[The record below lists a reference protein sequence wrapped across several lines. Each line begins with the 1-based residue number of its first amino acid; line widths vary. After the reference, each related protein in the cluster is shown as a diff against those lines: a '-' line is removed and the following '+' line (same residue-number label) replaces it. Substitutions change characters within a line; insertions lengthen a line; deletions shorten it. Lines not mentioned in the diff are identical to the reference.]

1 MPAAT
6 STSSSAAS
14 VKSVLETE
22 LDALHQKANEEIDVK
37 RLNVLRRALSGEM
50 TVATCAR
57 LLKAYVDRGKQNL
70 KKSFRYGR
78 RGGGTAMDEARKE
91 LVEKVASKLIT
102 IEAGLVELKALDQ
115 AQLALHCT
123 APYDQASASAILP
136 SPPLILDAACSI
148 TLLFWI

>member
-70 KKSFRYGR
+70 KKSFRYVCWR
-78 RGGGTAMDEARKE
+78 E
-91 LVEKVASKLIT
+91 V
-102 IEAGLVELKALDQ
+102 
-115 AQLALHCT
+115 
-123 APYDQASASAILP
+123 
-136 SPPLILDAACSI
+136 I
-148 TLLFWI
+148 TLL